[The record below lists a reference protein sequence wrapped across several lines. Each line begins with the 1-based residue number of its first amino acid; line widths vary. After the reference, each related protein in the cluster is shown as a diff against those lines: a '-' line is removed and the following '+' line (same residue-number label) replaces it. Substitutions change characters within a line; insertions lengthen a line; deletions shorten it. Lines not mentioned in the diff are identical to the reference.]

1 MAKNNLIFVPVVRLQ
16 NSVKQNMQKYTGTRV
31 PDIQSVL
38 WIRIRIG
45 NTDPYPDPGGPNWPT
60 KVKKIQV
67 FKC

>member
-45 NTDPYPDPGGPNWPT
+45 NTDPYPDPGGPN
-60 KVKKIQV
+60 
-67 FKC
+67 